1 MGPIVTENI
10 AIEDLTEDMAKD
22 ELTRLADLLNMANK
36 AYHSDDDP
44 MMTDA
49 EFDALKRRN
58 NDIELKFPEHKK
70 PDSPTEKVGALPSET
85 FSKIKHSKRMFSL
98 ANAFEDNDLYDFD
111 EQVRRFL
118 NFGDLDPLEYTV
130 EPKID
135 GLSLS
140 LRYENGK
147 LAFAATRGDGTTGE
161 NVTENAKQISDIPQ
175 NLPTKIE
182 VIEVRGEVYMEHK
195 DFEILN
201 KNYDSLGKKIFANPR
216 NAAAGSLRQL
226 DATITAER
234 PLKFLAYAWGELT
247 EPLDI
252 SQFGAIKKLKNLGF
266 KTNSHTKLCKTI
278 DEALAHYEELSK
290 IRSDLGYDIDGI
302 VYKVDSLNLQDRLG
316 YRSTTPRWAIA
327 HKFPAEYSWTQL
339 EAIDIQVGRTGA
351 LSPVARLQPVTV
363 GGVVVSNATL
373 HNQDYIEGRDSSGK
387 EIRSGKD
394 IRINDWVEVYRA
406 GDVIP
411 KISDVDLTRRH
422 VDSSP
427 YTFPSNCP
435 ECGSKAIRDEGDAVI
450 RCTGGIDCPAQAI
463 EKLKHFVSRK
473 AFDIEGLGGKQIELF
488 FADEVLPV
496 KEPADIFTL
505 KLRDQNNLTKLK
517 DRHGFGQKSAKN
529 LFEAIENKKT
539 IEFSRFL
546 FSLGIRHVGEN
557 VAKILARHFLSWSKF
572 VESIA
577 ISQNKESQE
586 YLDLVAIDGIG
597 TTVVSSLL
605 SAFESGSEKNIINRL
620 ANHLNIL
627 DEIPPDGENS
637 FISGKTL
644 VFTGTL
650 EKMSRSEAKS
660 LAENFGA
667 KVSGSVS
674 AKTDLVIAGPGAGSK
689 IKKAEE
695 LGLKVL
701 DETEW
706 LSLIGK

>member
-1 MGPIVTENI
+1 MGLIVTENI
-10 AIEDLTEDMAKD
+10 AIEDLTEDMARD
-22 ELTRLADLLNMANK
+22 ELTRLADLLNMAHK

-58 NDIELKFPEHKK
+58 NDIELKFPEHKRS
-70 PDSPTEKVGALPSET
+70 DSPTEKVGALPSET

-98 ANAFEDNDLYDFD
+98 ANAFEDNDLYEFD

-118 NFGDLDPLEYTV
+118 NFGELDPLEYTV

-422 VDSSP
+422 VDSLP

-627 DEIPPDGENS
+627 DEIPPNGENS

>member
-1 MGPIVTENI
+1 MGLIVTENI
-10 AIEDLTEDMAKD
+10 AIEDLTEDMARD

-605 SAFESGSEKNIINRL
+605 STFESGSEKNIINRL

>member
-1 MGPIVTENI
+1 MGLIVTENI
-10 AIEDLTEDMAKD
+10 AIEDLTEDMARD

-118 NFGDLDPLEYTV
+118 NFGELDPLEYTV

-422 VDSSP
+422 VDSLP

-650 EKMSRSEAKS
+650 EKMSRPEAKS